1 MTKVSFAL
9 ALLGFAP
16 PAAPGTQ
23 STAPPWV
30 QLVPFVLLFVV
41 MYMVLIL
48 PQSKKEKQRK
58 AMLAELK
65 VGDKVVAA
73 GGVVGVV
80 LGLRE
85 QSVTLR
91 SEDAKMEV
99 LKSSIQEVVERKA
112 GA

>member
-1 MTKVSFAL
+1 MTMAFLSWVVM
-9 ALLGFAP
+9 GFAA
-16 PAAPGTQ
+16 PASPGTQ
-23 STAPPWV
+23 STMPPWA

-48 PQSKKEKQRK
+48 PQIRKEKQRK

-73 GGVVGVV
+73 AGVVGVV
-80 LGLRE
+80 VGIRE

-112 GA
+112 